1 MNKREFTD
9 RLILAGT
16 HARAFADSYVSDS
29 LPETLCYTVD
39 KHDNQSGQR
48 GPAATIKFLGGRFLY
63 PHELVRISPVRAAQ
77 LLWVDGMVPAWIN
90 IAVWDC
96 DEEATELLLTFCST
110 LLPAEPSRLPPDLGM
125 PAANELVPFRIR
137 GPVDSVDWRR
147 RNRLK
152 LR

>member
-16 HARAFADSYVSDS
+16 RAHAFAASYVVES

-39 KHDNQSGQR
+39 KHDDLSGR
-48 GPAATIKFLGGRFLY
+48 CGPEGTIKFLGGRFLY
-63 PHELVRISPVRAAQ
+63 PSGLVRISPVRAAQ

-96 DEEATELLLTFCST
+96 DEEAT
-110 LLPAEPSRLPPDLGM
+110 
-125 PAANELVPFRIR
+125 
-137 GPVDSVDWRR
+137 
-147 RNRLK
+147 
-152 LR
+152 